1 MSRIRCFL
9 AVELS
14 DAVRDRVT
22 RLQTEVRRTVTDV
35 KWVEEDNLHL
45 TLLFLGEVEDKEIAQ
60 VCKLAAQAMASFEPF
75 TMTVEGFGC
84 FPHAR
89 RPRVLWV
96 GVEEGK
102 ETLVRMYDALA
113 TPLSQ
118 LGYRREDRPYSPHI
132 TLGRTKSDGPLAELG
147 QALEEH
153 ADWEGGD
160 SPVHEVLLMSSEL
173 TREGP
178 LYTVMGR
185 APLGK
190 E

>member
-9 AVELS
+9 AIELS
-14 DAVRDRVT
+14 DGVRDRVT

-35 KWVEEDNLHL
+35 KWVEEENMHL

-60 VCKLAAQAMASFEPF
+60 VCRLASQAMASFEPF

-96 GVEEGK
+96 GVTEGK

-132 TLGRTKSDGPLAELG
+132 TLGRTKSDGPLAALS

-153 ADWEGGD
+153 ADWEGGE

-178 LYTVMGR
+178 LYTVLGR
-185 APLGK
+185 APLGN